1 MSFLSR
7 LLQTIPFECAICKLW
22 PSASFEGVTG
32 VCQSCIQT
40 HAKAPQFPA
49 PQGLDDCL
57 AALSF
62 DAPWAALI
70 ARYKF
75 APEPGLA
82 RLFAGLMQREERIR
96 KLLASADLVM
106 PLPLAPERL
115 EERGFNQALTL
126 AKHLV
131 AKNKIDSSSLIRTRN
146 TAPQRLLDR
155 EARQR
160 NVANAFALQGPPYK
174 ARSKSYSSAAPSFEG
189 KHILLIDD
197 VMTTGATLAAA
208 AAPLHRA
215 GAVRISA
222 VVIART
228 PLTAA
233 PLPHPSA
240 P

>member
-1 MSFLSR
+1 MSLFAR
-7 LLQTIPFECAICKLW
+7 LLQAIPFECAICAAW
-22 PSASFEGVTG
+22 PSSSFEGVSG
-32 VCQSCIQT
+32 VCQNCIQT
-40 HAKAPQFPA
+40 HANVPLFPV
-49 PQGLDDCL
+49 PQGLDECI
-57 AALSF
+57 AAVEF
-62 DAPWAALI
+62 DAPWSTLI

-82 RLFAGLMQREERIR
+82 RIFAELLLRDERMR
-96 KLLASADLVM
+96 ALLTNADVVM

-131 AKNKIDSSSLIRTRN
+131 AKNKIDVSSLIRTRD

-160 NVANAFALQGPPYK
+160 NVANAFALQAPPHK
-174 ARSKSYSSAAPSFEG
+174 ARNKAYSSAIPSFEG

-208 AAPLHRA
+208 AEPLRRA
-215 GAVRISA
+215 GAARISA
-222 VVIART
+222 MVVART
-228 PLTAA
+228 PLG
-233 PLPHPSA
+233 HPSA

>member
-1 MSFLSR
+1 MSFFSR
-7 LLQTIPFECAICKLW
+7 LLQAIPFECAICKRW
-22 PSASFEGVTG
+22 PSASHAGVTG

-40 HAKAPQFPA
+40 HAKAPLFPV
-49 PQGLDDCL
+49 PQGLDDCI
-57 AALSF
+57 AAVDF
-62 DAPWAALI
+62 DAPWSALI

-82 RLFAGLMQREERIR
+82 RLFAGLLLQSEHISE
-96 KLLASADLVM
+96 LLASADLVV

-131 AKNKIDSSSLIRTRN
+131 AKSKIDSSSLIRTRN

-160 NVANAFALQGPPYK
+160 NVANAFALQ
-174 ARSKSYSSAAPSFEG
+174 ALSSSSFEG
-189 KHILLIDD
+189 RHVLLIDD
-197 VMTTGATLAAA
+197 VMTTGATLVAAA
-208 AAPLHRA
+208 KPLRRA
-215 GAVRISA
+215 GATRISS

-228 PLTAA
+228 PLG
-233 PLPHPSA
+233 HPSA

>member
-1 MSFLSR
+1 MSLFAQ
-7 LLQTIPFECAICKLW
+7 LLHAIPLALPFECAICKRW
-22 PSASFEGVTG
+22 PSSSFEGVSG

-40 HAKAPQFPA
+40 HAKAPAFPVPA
-49 PQGLDDCL
+49 GLDVCV
-57 AALSF
+57 AAVDF
-62 DAPWAALI
+62 DAPWSALI
-70 ARYKF
+70 SRYKF

-82 RLFAGLMQREERIR
+82 RIFAGLLLRDERVR
-96 KLLASADLVM
+96 TLLTNADIVM

-131 AKNKIDSSSLIRTRN
+131 AKSKIDSSSLIRTRN

-160 NVANAFALQGPPYK
+160 NVANAFALQANTGV
-174 ARSKSYSSAAPSFEG
+174 AYSSIFKG
-189 KHILLIDD
+189 KNILLVDD
-197 VMTTGATLAAA
+197 VATTGATLVAAA
-208 AAPLHRA
+208 EPLCKA
-215 GAVRISA
+215 GAARISA

-233 PLPHPSA
+233 LLPHPSA